1 MDLIVNDAFIPFI
14 FDIFKLTLYIV
25 CAYLAIGVY
34 ARYAKTPWLLALA
47 GKRLAVLTLLTLLVI
62 GIKVFED
69 VLSKE
74 SGPVDTAAL
83 LLIKQ
88 NTPPAWIG
96 FFSAVTWSGA
106 ALFLVPTTAVLCA
119 LLLLIRRPHE
129 AMLLSATMT
138 SGWAL
143 TYAVKMVVNRA
154 RPELWSTT
162 WYWGSSFPSGHTLST
177 AAFATALTLIATR
190 IWPPS
195 VRVALPLAML
205 WVSLMGLS
213 RMVLGVH
220 WPTDVLAAVC
230 VGVFIPLA
238 IRVVVDLNQF
248 RIAKS

>member
-1 MDLIVNDAFIPFI
+1 MNLIVIGGVI
-14 FDIFKLTLYIV
+14 FDFFKLTLYIV
-25 CAYLAIGVY
+25 CAYLAIGAY
-34 ARYAKTPWLLALA
+34 ARYAKTPWLLALT
-47 GKRLAVLTLLTLLVI
+47 GRRFAVLTLLTLLVI

-88 NTPPAWIG
+88 NTPPALID

-106 ALFLVPTTAVLCA
+106 AIFLVPATAVLCA
-119 LLLLIRRPHE
+119 LLLLMRRPRE
-129 AMLLSATMT
+129 AVLLAATMA

-143 TYAVKMVVNRA
+143 TYALKMVVNRT

-190 IWPPS
+190 IWPQS
-195 VRVALPLAML
+195 VRVALPLAVL
-205 WVSLMGLS
+205 WISLMGLS

-238 IRVVVDLNQF
+238 IRVVIDLNQF

>member
-1 MDLIVNDAFIPFI
+1 MNLIVIGGVI
-14 FDIFKLTLYIV
+14 FDFFKLTLYIV
-25 CAYLAIGVY
+25 CAYLAIGAY

-47 GKRLAVLTLLTLLVI
+47 GRRLAVLTLLTLLVI

-88 NTPPAWIG
+88 NTPPALIG

-106 ALFLVPTTAVLCA
+106 AIFLVPATAVLCA
-119 LLLLIRRPHE
+119 LLLLMRRPRE
-129 AMLLSATMT
+129 AVLLAATMA

-143 TYAVKMVVNRA
+143 TYALKMVVNRT

-190 IWPPS
+190 IWPQS
-195 VRVALPLAML
+195 VRVALPLAVL
-205 WVSLMGLS
+205 WISLMGLS

-238 IRVVVDLNQF
+238 IRVVIDLNQF

>member
-1 MDLIVNDAFIPFI
+1 MNLIVIGGVI
-14 FDIFKLTLYIV
+14 FDFFKLTLYIV
-25 CAYLAIGVY
+25 CAYLAIGAY

-47 GKRLAVLTLLTLLVI
+47 GRRLAVLTLLTLLVI

-83 LLIKQ
+83 LLLKQ
-88 NTPPAWIG
+88 NTPPALID

-106 ALFLVPTTAVLCA
+106 AIFLVPATAVLCA
-119 LLLLIRRPHE
+119 LLLLMRRPRE
-129 AMLLSATMT
+129 AVLLAATMA

-143 TYAVKMVVNRA
+143 TYALKMVVNRT

-190 IWPPS
+190 IWPQS
-195 VRVALPLAML
+195 VRVALPLAVL
-205 WVSLMGLS
+205 WISLMGLS

-238 IRVVVDLNQF
+238 IRVVIDLNQF

>member
-1 MDLIVNDAFIPFI
+1 MNLIVIGGVI
-14 FDIFKLTLYIV
+14 FDFFKLTLYIV
-25 CAYLAIGVY
+25 CAYLAIGAY

-47 GKRLAVLTLLTLLVI
+47 GRRFAVLTLLTLLVI

-83 LLIKQ
+83 LLLKQ
-88 NTPPAWIG
+88 NTPPALID

-106 ALFLVPTTAVLCA
+106 AIFLVPATAVLCA
-119 LLLLIRRPHE
+119 LLLLMRRPRE
-129 AMLLSATMT
+129 AVLLAATMA

-143 TYAVKMVVNRA
+143 TYALKMVVNRT

-190 IWPPS
+190 IWPQS
-195 VRVALPLAML
+195 VRVALPLAVL
-205 WVSLMGLS
+205 WISLMGLS

-238 IRVVVDLNQF
+238 IRVVIDLNQF